1 MTHEIDTAMEYCSKA
16 NRRWRNE
23 CCILIF
29 IIPSKSNH
37 NIKIYHKANKEWKKD
52 VNESRRCNIVYQ
64 NLDQYDMV
72 YGPMCAN
79 VESVVNN
86 HEDAN
91 VILEIMQHSNISTRK
106 TMFSNKDMRYFVANT
121 SSQSNSHFPSS

>member
-1 MTHEIDTAMEYCSKA
+1 MK
-16 NRRWRNE
+16 
-23 CCILIF
+23 LIQQWNTVQKQ
-29 IIPSKSNH
+29 IEDGVMN
-37 NIKIYHKANKEWKKD
+37 
-52 VNESRRCNIVYQ
+52 VVSRRCNIVYQ

-106 TMFSNKDMRYFVANT
+106 TMFSNIDMRYFVANT